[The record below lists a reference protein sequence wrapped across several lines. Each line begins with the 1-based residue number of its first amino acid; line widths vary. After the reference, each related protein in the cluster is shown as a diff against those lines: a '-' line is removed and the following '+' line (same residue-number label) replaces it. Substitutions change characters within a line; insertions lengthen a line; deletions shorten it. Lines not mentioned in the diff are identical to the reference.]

1 MSEEEE
7 GKEKG
12 METFWLQTSKVS
24 TSRKI
29 DSQWAFAVWLRELKL
44 GLGNNLEAW
53 GGDGGGRDIQVGG
66 DTYIPMADSCWCLVE
81 TNKYCKAIILQLNIN
96 KNLKSTNNKC

>member
-1 MSEEEE
+1 MSGFLMSGEEE

-29 DSQWAFAVWLRELKL
+29 DSQWAFAV
-44 GLGNNLEAW
+44 
-53 GGDGGGRDIQVGG
+53 
-66 DTYIPMADSCWCLVE
+66 
-81 TNKYCKAIILQLNIN
+81 
-96 KNLKSTNNKC
+96 

>member
-1 MSEEEE
+1 MLLVLNCKYLQRKEWTVNAVCVFPTVSLNVFLIEIVRCLKMSGFLMSEEEE

-29 DSQWAFAVWLRELKL
+29 DSQWAFAV
-44 GLGNNLEAW
+44 
-53 GGDGGGRDIQVGG
+53 
-66 DTYIPMADSCWCLVE
+66 
-81 TNKYCKAIILQLNIN
+81 
-96 KNLKSTNNKC
+96 

>member
-1 MSEEEE
+1 MSGEEE

-44 GLGNNLEAW
+44 GLCNNLEESD
-53 GGDGGGRDIQVGG
+53 GVGGGREVQEGG
-66 DTYIPMADSCWCLVE
+66 YICIPMANSCWGMAE
-81 TNKYCKAIILQLNIN
+81 IKPIL
-96 KNLKSTNNKC
+96 

>member
-1 MSEEEE
+1 MSGFLMSEEEE

-29 DSQWAFAVWLRELKL
+29 DSQWAFAV
-44 GLGNNLEAW
+44 
-53 GGDGGGRDIQVGG
+53 
-66 DTYIPMADSCWCLVE
+66 
-81 TNKYCKAIILQLNIN
+81 
-96 KNLKSTNNKC
+96 